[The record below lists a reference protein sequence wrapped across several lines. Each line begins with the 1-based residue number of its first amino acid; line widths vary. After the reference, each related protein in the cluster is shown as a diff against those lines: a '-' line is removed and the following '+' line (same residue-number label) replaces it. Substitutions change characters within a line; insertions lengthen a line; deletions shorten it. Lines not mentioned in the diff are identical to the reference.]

1 MSHDPTLMDALRK
14 YVGLTVNLD
23 NIKDANRLKELG
35 FACRYLPDPPED
47 YDEFEFVA
55 DLGDIKNLGLMVTV
69 ENMQIKRIFFGII
82 SPDNPDV
89 VTGLSEPQ
97 VKRVFEQSA
106 HDLFRFFDTITA

>member
-1 MSHDPTLMDALRK
+1 MDALRK
-14 YVGLTVNLD
+14 YVDLTVNLE
-23 NIKDANRLKELG
+23 NIKHANRLKELG

-55 DLGDIKNLGLMVTV
+55 DLGGIENLGLMVTV
-69 ENMQIKRIFFGII
+69 ETMKIKRIFLGII

-97 VKRVFEQSA
+97 VKRVFEQSESN
-106 HDLFRFFDTITA
+106 LFQFFDYITA